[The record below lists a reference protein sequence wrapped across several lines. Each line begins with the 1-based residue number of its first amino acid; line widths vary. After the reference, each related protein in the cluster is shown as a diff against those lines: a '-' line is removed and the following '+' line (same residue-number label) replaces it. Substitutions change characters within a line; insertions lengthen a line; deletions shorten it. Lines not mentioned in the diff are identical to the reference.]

1 MSVEY
6 ISVLVDN
13 DSTVNGHGQ
22 SVKVSETISKW
33 ASDLASFQ
41 KHLESKTFP
50 QPYSLVVPD
59 FWHICYGRAKCLPK
73 AEADELWE
81 STSEAL
87 KAAKPFVD
95 CTELVVRPHPGR
107 RLHLKNPASPG

>member
-13 DSTVNGHGQ
+13 DGTVNGLGE
-22 SVKVSETISKW
+22 SVKVSEAILKW

-41 KHLESKTFP
+41 EHLASKNFP
-50 QPYSLVVPD
+50 RPYSLLVPD
-59 FWHICYGRAKCLPK
+59 FWHICHGRAKCLPK

-81 STSEAL
+81 STLEAH
-87 KAAKPFVD
+87 KAAETFVER
-95 CTELVVRPHPGR
+95 TEIVTRPHPGTM
-107 RLHLKNPASPG
+107 LHLKNLAP